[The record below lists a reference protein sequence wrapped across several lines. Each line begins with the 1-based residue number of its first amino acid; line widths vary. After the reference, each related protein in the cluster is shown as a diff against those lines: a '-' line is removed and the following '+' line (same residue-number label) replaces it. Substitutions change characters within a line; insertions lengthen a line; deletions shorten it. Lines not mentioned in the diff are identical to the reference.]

1 MGRKMLIKKIGAVPT
16 FEKFL
21 PVMKEGDI
29 NEKCKERAKLFLKI
43 EEWETLRL
51 IDYLGIERMKAA
63 EAMGISRQTLNILL
77 KTARTKVARAVVEG
91 IGLYLEYSDNIDFTS
106 HISLFKGRKKKMR
119 VAVTH
124 EKGQIFGHFGRTK
137 EFVLFDIENGKII
150 NSKIENAP
158 AEGHGAIVEFL
169 REMKASVLICGGIG
183 PGALNNLSEAG
194 ITIYAGA
201 SGSVEEQI
209 DAFINGK
216 LSENKE
222 ANCNHHHEGGHSCH
236 S

>member
-1 MGRKMLIKKIGAVPT
+1 
-16 FEKFL
+16 
-21 PVMKEGDI
+21 
-29 NEKCKERAKLFLKI
+29 
-43 EEWETLRL
+43 
-51 IDYLGIERMKAA
+51 MKAA

-106 HISLFKGRKKKMR
+106 QISLFKGRKKKMR